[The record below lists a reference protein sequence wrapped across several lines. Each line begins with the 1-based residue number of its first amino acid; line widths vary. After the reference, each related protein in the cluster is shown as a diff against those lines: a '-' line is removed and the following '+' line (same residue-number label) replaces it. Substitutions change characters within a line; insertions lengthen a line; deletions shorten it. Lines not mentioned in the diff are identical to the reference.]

1 MPAMTVSEPTT
12 PVEDAPAKP
21 GAAQRSFVFVGTI
34 LVIIMLAV
42 LPLLTPWFIHAA
54 LDASAAATRLGV
66 EQAQTYALSDRSVEE
81 LLLASGDFAFA
92 GPDGQPFYDDSERSH
107 LRDARVVLWLLLVV
121 GGLSLIGIGAIYGRS
136 TSTGR
141 QAVWRS
147 VSRAGLTTAITIIVL
162 GVVSLV
168 AFGTVFTVF
177 HQIFFPAGNYSFDP
191 ATQHLVQLYPF
202 RFWQIAAAALAV
214 LVFLLATA
222 AWLVGR
228 RGARRMQEEDGR

>member
-1 MPAMTVSEPTT
+1 MPSMTATDPTT
-12 PVEDAPAKP
+12 LVEDAPADL
-21 GAAQRSFVFVGTI
+21 GAIQRGFVFVGTI

-66 EQAQTYALSDRSVEE
+66 ESAQAYALSDRSVED
-81 LLLASGDFAFA
+81 LVLASGDFAFA

-107 LRDARVVLWLLLVV
+107 LRDARVVLWLLLIV
-121 GGLSLIGIGAIYGRS
+121 GGLCLIGIGAIYGRAS
-136 TSTGR
+136 SGAR
-141 QAVWRS
+141 QVAWRS
-147 VSRAGLTTAITIIVL
+147 VSRAGLTTAITIVVL

-168 AFGTVFTVF
+168 AFGTVFALF

-191 ATQHLVQLYPF
+191 ATQRLVQLYPF
-202 RFWQIAAAALAV
+202 RFWQIAAGALAV
-214 LVFLLATA
+214 LVFLLAAA

-228 RGARRMQEEDGR
+228 RRARRPLEEGNR